1 MRAAPDT
8 NAADNPLARA
18 VKRRQNVQAIGT
30 FVGLL
35 LLLGLMNLTPIPR
48 WVCEAF
54 ELDPEAPAS
63 QLGRAYWDDCFGGPL
78 GSLAAGTLPH
88 PEDLSYAP
96 EADEFLAALEEF
108 AAREEAAQAAE
119 EAEAEGAE
127 ETGSPDES
135 SGDGTAA

>member
-8 NAADNPLARA
+8 NAADNPLART
-18 VKRRQNVQAIGT
+18 VKRRQNLQVIGA

-54 ELDPEAPAS
+54 DLDPEVPAS

-78 GSLAAGTLPH
+78 GPLAAGTLPH

-108 AAREEAAQAAE
+108 AAREEAAQAA
-119 EAEAEGAE
+119 AE
-127 ETGSPDES
+127 ENGSTDES
-135 SGDGTAA
+135 SGDETAA

>member
-8 NAADNPLARA
+8 DVNAAGNPLARA
-18 VKRRQNVQAIGT
+18 VKRRQNLQVIGT
-30 FVGLL
+30 FAGLL
-35 LLLGLMNLTPIPR
+35 ALVGLMNLTPIPR

-54 ELDPEAPAS
+54 DLDPEVPAS

-78 GSLAAGTLPH
+78 GPLAAGTLPH

-108 AAREEAAQAAE
+108 AAREEAAQAA
-119 EAEAEGAE
+119 AE
-127 ETGSPDES
+127 ETGSTDES
-135 SGDGTAA
+135 SGDETAA

>member
-1 MRAAPDT
+1 MRIAPET
-8 NAADNPLARA
+8 NAVDRA
-18 VKRRQNVQAIGT
+18 VKRRQNLQVIGT

-35 LLLGLMNLTPIPR
+35 ALVGLMNLTPIPR

-54 ELDPEAPAS
+54 ELDPEVPAS
-63 QLGRAYWDDCFGGPL
+63 QLGRAYWNDCFGGPL
-78 GSLAAGTLPH
+78 GSLAAGTLPR

-119 EAEAEGAE
+119 EAEAEGTE
-127 ETGSPDES
+127 ETNSTDES
-135 SGDGTAA
+135 SGNGATT

>member
-1 MRAAPDT
+1 MRVTPNT
-8 NAADNPLARA
+8 NAADNPLACA
-18 VKRRQNVQAIGT
+18 VKRRQNLQVIGA
-30 FVGLL
+30 FAGLL
-35 LLLGLMNLTPIPR
+35 ALVGLMNLTPIPR

-54 ELDPEAPAS
+54 DLDPEVPAS

-78 GSLAAGTLPH
+78 GPLATGTLPH

-119 EAEAEGAE
+119 KAEAE
-127 ETGSPDES
+127 ETGSTDES
-135 SGDGTAA
+135 SGDETAA

>member
-1 MRAAPDT
+1 MRIAPET
-8 NAADNPLARA
+8 NAVDRA
-18 VKRRQNVQAIGT
+18 VKRRQNLQVIGT

-35 LLLGLMNLTPIPR
+35 ALVGLMNLTPIPR

-54 ELDPEAPAS
+54 ELDPEVPAS

-78 GSLAAGTLPH
+78 GSLAAGTLPR

-119 EAEAEGAE
+119 EAEAEGTE
-127 ETGSPDES
+127 ETNSTGES
-135 SGDGTAA
+135 SGNEAAT

>member
-1 MRAAPDT
+1 MRIAPET
-8 NAADNPLARA
+8 NAVDRA
-18 VKRRQNVQAIGT
+18 VKRRQNLQVIGT

-35 LLLGLMNLTPIPR
+35 ALVGLMNLTPIPR

-54 ELDPEAPAS
+54 ELDPKVPAS

-78 GSLAAGTLPH
+78 GSLAAGTLPR

-108 AAREEAAQAAE
+108 AAQEEAAQAAE
-119 EAEAEGAE
+119 EAEAEGTE
-127 ETGSPDES
+127 EANSTDES
-135 SGDGTAA
+135 SGNGATT

>member
-1 MRAAPDT
+1 MRIAPET
-8 NAADNPLARA
+8 NAVDRA

-30 FVGLL
+30 FLSLL
-35 LLLGLMNLTPIPR
+35 LLFGLMNLTPIPR

-54 ELDPEAPAS
+54 ELDPEVPAS

-78 GSLAAGTLPH
+78 GPLAAGTLPH

-108 AAREEAAQAAE
+108 AAKEETAQAAA
-119 EAEAEGAE
+119 EAEAKAE
-127 ETGSPDES
+127 SGTDEEPTDETG
-135 SGDGTAA
+135 A

>member
-1 MRAAPDT
+1 MRIAPET
-8 NAADNPLARA
+8 NAVDHA
-18 VKRRQNVQAIGT
+18 VKRRQNLQVIGT

-35 LLLGLMNLTPIPR
+35 ALVGLINLTPIPR

-54 ELDPEAPAS
+54 ELDPDVPAS

-78 GSLAAGTLPH
+78 GPLAAGTLPH

-108 AAREEAAQAAE
+108 AAREEATQAAE
-119 EAEAEGAE
+119 EAETEGAE
-127 ETGSPDES
+127 ETNSTDES
-135 SGDGTAA
+135 SGNEAAA